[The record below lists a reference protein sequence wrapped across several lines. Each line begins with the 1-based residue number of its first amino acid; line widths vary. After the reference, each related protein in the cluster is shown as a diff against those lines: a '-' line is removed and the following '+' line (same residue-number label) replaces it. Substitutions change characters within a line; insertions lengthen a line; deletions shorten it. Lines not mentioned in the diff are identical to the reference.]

1 MFKAMPVVRKFML
14 TACVALPL
22 SAAVAD
28 EAYPERDVLGVV
40 MWSAG
45 GATDTVAR
53 AINPA
58 AEEAL
63 GKPIV
68 VLNKPGGAGA
78 ISTAYVAAAPADG
91 YTFLYG
97 AENPQLHPVMGVADL
112 DYASFFPVRIL
123 GRGVA
128 LIAVNA
134 DSPYVTMQ
142 ELLDDVAARPGE
154 VLMGSTGPG
163 GLPNTV
169 GALIANATDFEV
181 TPIPF
186 DGEGPG
192 LTAMLGN
199 EVDFMPAGISAAAE
213 QIAAGKMRALAV
225 VNAEPVD
232 SLPDVPAITD
242 MLPEMATYLPWGP
255 FYGVFTRDDVPDDVK
270 SKLVDAF
277 ATASASE
284 EYRTL
289 MENRGNIVMD
299 LTGDEAAEFLA
310 KWQQITSWVLQ
321 DTGAAKVNPE
331 ALGIARP

>member
-1 MFKAMPVVRKFML
+1 MFKTLPFAKQL
-14 TACVALPL
+14 LLATIVALPL
-22 SAAVAD
+22 SASIAD
-28 EAYPERDVLGVV
+28 DAYPERDVLGVV

-112 DYASFFPVRIL
+112 DYASFYPVRIL

-128 LIAVNA
+128 VIVVNA
-134 DSPYVTMQ
+134 DSPYQNMQ

-163 GLPNTV
+163 GLPSTV

-213 QIAAGKMRALAV
+213 QIAAGTMRALAV
-225 VNAEPVD
+225 VNGDPVD

-242 MLPEMATYLPWGP
+242 ALPKMATYLPWGP
-255 FYGVFTRDDVPDDVK
+255 FYGVFTRADVPDDVK
-270 SKLVDAF
+270 AKLVEAF

-299 LTGDEAAEFLA
+299 LSGQEAADFLTR
-310 KWQQITSWVLQ
+310 WQQVTSWVLQ
-321 DTGAAKVNPE
+321 DTGAAKINPE
-331 ALGIARP
+331 SLGIERP

>member
-1 MFKAMPVVRKFML
+1 ML
-14 TACVALPL
+14 KTLLIA
-22 SAAVAD
+22 AAVVLPSGAASAD
-28 EAYPERDVLGVV
+28 DAYPERDVLGVV

-112 DYASFFPVRIL
+112 DYSSFYPVRIL

-128 LIAVNA
+128 VIAVNS
-134 DSPYVTMQ
+134 DSPYQSMEQ
-142 ELLDDVAARPGE
+142 LLADVKARPGE
-154 VLMGSTGPG
+154 VFMGSTGPG
-163 GLPNTV
+163 GLPGTV
-169 GALIANATDFEV
+169 AALIANAADFEI

-199 EVDFMPAGISAAAE
+199 EVDFMPAGVSAAAE

-225 VNAEPVD
+225 VNTEPVD
-232 SLPDVPAITD
+232 SMPDVPAITD
-242 MLPEMATYLPWGP
+242 ALPDMGAYLPWGP
-255 FYGVFTRDDVPDDVK
+255 FYGVFTRDELPDPVK
-270 SKLVDAF
+270 ARLVEAF
-277 ATASASE
+277 ATASQSE
-284 EYRTL
+284 AYRTL

-299 LTGDEAAEFLA
+299 LSGDEAAEFLA
-310 KWQQITSWVLQ
+310 KWQQVTSWVLL
-321 DTGAAKVNPE
+321 DTGAAKVSPE
-331 ALGIARP
+331 TLGIERP